1 MADNKAAGAPALDTN
16 IESGGFDEKR
26 AQHVPAAAAPPKP
39 VDEEEDEDMDAL
51 IEDLE
56 SEDGHDVFDDD
67 EEVAPGGGRVVP
79 EDMLQT
85 DSRVGL
91 TEAEVIARRRK
102 YGLNQMKEEKENL
115 VLKFLGFF
123 IGPIQFVMEVSS
135 NISLSGPPFPQLFQ
149 TKSFEPQLAFFLA
162 TLETACFFPRLSLVL
177 GVWQPL
183 RVFGARLQ
191 SPQELS
197 VWSNWP
203 MPLAAYVAE
212 ASGCIHQRS
221 CQARPSPTVAAKLTL
236 SIGNSQIGIALVAK
250 AHCHLTLRRPSLGWA
265 AFGLGPSRASVG

>member
-123 IGPIQFVMEVSS
+123 IGPIQFVMEVSF
-135 NISLSGPPFPQLFQ
+135 NISLSGPLFPNCFKQSLL
-149 TKSFEPQLAFFLA
+149 SPNWPLVLA
-162 TLETACFFPRLSLVL
+162 TLETACFFRLSLVFRAACAFL
-177 GVWQPL
+177 AQDCSL
-183 RVFGARLQ
+183 HRSLACGAIGPCHWPHTSQRL
-191 SPQELS
+191 LD
-197 VWSNWP
+197 
-203 MPLAAYVAE
+203 
-212 ASGCIHQRS
+212 ASTKGHARCD
-221 CQARPSPTVAAKLTL
+221 QAP
-236 SIGNSQIGIALVAK
+236 
-250 AHCHLTLRRPSLGWA
+250 PSLRSSRCRSGTRK
-265 AFGLGPSRASVG
+265 LGSRWSSRHIVI